1 MAKRISATGFEPT
14 PPTKRPGI
22 HAKTKNSNSKRSK
35 HYKKTYRGQG
45 K

>member
-1 MAKRISATGFEPT
+1 MAKRISATGFEPS
-14 PPTKRPGI
+14 PQTKRPGI
-22 HAKTKNSNSKRSK
+22 HAKTTTSRSKNSK